1 MQNLRL
7 ASEAGAWSCLFYE
20 TGPCVFH
27 VVRQLSG
34 SACSSRRELRFD
46 DVTDQTLR
54 PFDEGQMVG
63 EAALEQHTNAMV
75 TGKIGGSDQRNVFRC
90 AHVAQVIGLCQ
101 YEEPLRLRGLD
112 LRKLLAKILDKHI
125 VQPSGEVH
133 RFLSDDFERFVQ
145 LR

>member
-7 ASEAGAWSCLFYE
+7 ASEAGAWSRLFYE

-27 VVRQLSG
+27 VGRQLSG

-63 EAALEQHTNAMV
+63 EAALEQHSDAMV
-75 TGKIGGSDQRNVFRC
+75 TGRSAAVTSVPYS
-90 AHVAQVIGLCQ
+90 A
-101 YEEPLRLRGLD
+101 LRVWF
-112 LRKLLAKILDKHI
+112 K
-125 VQPSGEVH
+125 
-133 RFLSDDFERFVQ
+133 
-145 LR
+145 

>member
-1 MQNLRL
+1 
-7 ASEAGAWSCLFYE
+7 
-20 TGPCVFH
+20 
-27 VVRQLSG
+27 
-34 SACSSRRELRFD
+34 
-46 DVTDQTLR
+46 
-54 PFDEGQMVG
+54 MVG